1 MKHEY
6 CSSAKQATVFL
17 VTVDAFD
24 VAVVVVRKG
33 EIGLIAI
40 GKACCKGAY
49 DREQKGDVA
58 M

>member
-1 MKHEY
+1 MSIVVAQSRPQY
-6 CSSAKQATVFL
+6 SSS
-17 VTVDAFD
+17 VDALD